1 MRDSPNYRVVLD
13 GELSLNL
20 QMDGEPSNTIKV
32 VERDAPTYTGQTTVD
47 PDFSGTVL
55 ETAQKIVLSNITVNP
70 IQVESV
76 SNPTGGRTVYIGGII

>member
-1 MRDSPNYRVVLD
+1 MRDSPHYRVVLD

-20 QMDGEPSNTIKV
+20 QADGEPSNTIRV
-32 VERDAPTYTGQTTVD
+32 VERDAPTYQGQTTVD
-47 PDFSGTVL
+47 PDFEGTVL

>member
-1 MRDSPNYRVVLD
+1 MRDSPNYKVVLD

-32 VERDAPTYTGQTTVD
+32 VERDAPTYHGQTTVT
-47 PDFSGTVL
+47 PDFEGSVL
-55 ETAQKIVLSNITVNP
+55 ETAQKIVLTDITVNP